1 MYLSI
6 YLSIY
11 LFPTNYPFILLVS
24 SPVSD
29 VSTLAQAKWSFADR
43 AAWDMGKVVLPVVLM
58 GFIHVYCIDPKT
70 LKLGVS
76 TDELNIVETCWN
88 IYIYNASIW
97 SIQPPTCDPPTKS
110 AHLCVFLTPD
120 TLVTSRFALR
130 KTNPKREREG
140 EKKYIPIYIYIYR
153 YEHIVY
159 MNICVFLRIK
169 TCYRKIHLLGRRF
182 FETGWNPGFGPGGCF
197 HHRGPRCQSK
207 VTSLIPTW
215 PGANKN
221 LPSGKLT

>member
-1 MYLSI
+1 M
-6 YLSIY
+6 
-11 LFPTNYPFILLVS
+11 F
-24 SPVSD
+24 
-29 VSTLAQAKWSFADR
+29 K
-43 AAWDMGKVVLPVVLM
+43 
-58 GFIHVYCIDPKT
+58 
-70 LKLGVS
+70 
-76 TDELNIVETCWN
+76 
-88 IYIYNASIW
+88 YIYNASIW

-120 TLVTSRFALR
+120 TLVASRFDLR

-159 MNICVFLRIK
+159 MNICVFLGIK
-169 TCYRKIHLLGRRF
+169 TCYRKAHLLGRRF
-182 FETGWNPGFGPGGCF
+182 FETGWNPSSGPGGCF

-221 LPSGKLT
+221 LPSGKLTVCCWKWPFIVDFPIKMVIFHSFLYVYQRVTWGFSYSFWEIVPKRTSCKSEMVS